1 MPTVTFAE
9 TLVEHQAR
17 IGLSSRRIKNLR
29 RILILQHQGL
39 VPTGIR
45 GQMGDSNVTWA
56 DVRAASADLAAELH
70 VDLVDAQ
77 YVPDDFRVSV
87 AARAELAALNKRLS
101 HDSTKRARAAD
112 GYLLTVPYGYQAVPD
127 GVAVLVAPEAETIRT
142 VVAMTLAG
150 HNMVTIATQLNDLG
164 CPTPS
169 GKPWRNDTVREI
181 FRRLPVY
188 AGFTLYRGVASKQ
201 DYWHGE
207 IFDGRHEPIITLPEA
222 HAALK
227 MLKHDFAWVYVP
239 TKHLWQHSPAGP
251 VA

>member
-39 VPTGIR
+39 VPAGIR

-70 VDLVDAQ
+70 VSLLGAQ
-77 YVPDDFRVSV
+77 YVPDDFRVS
-87 AARAELAALNKRLS
+87 AAASAELAALNKRLS
-101 HDSTKRARAAD
+101 HASTKRARAAD
-112 GYLLTVPYGYQAVPD
+112 GYLLTVPYGYRAVPD
-127 GVAVLVAPEAETIRT
+127 GIAELVAQEAAAIRT
-142 VVAMTLAG
+142 AVAMQIAG
-150 HNMVTIATQLNDLG
+150 RNMVAIAAQLNDLG
-164 CPTPS
+164 YLPPR
-169 GKPWRNDTVREI
+169 GKQWRNDTVREI

-188 AGFTLYRGVASKQ
+188 AGFTLYRGVANKQ

-207 IFDGRHEPIITLPEA
+207 IFDGRHAPIITLPEA
-222 HAALK
+222 HAVLR
-227 MLKHDFAWVYVP
+227 MLKRDFAWVYVP
-239 TKHLWQHSPAGP
+239 TEHLWQPGHAGP